1 MKPPKW
7 RRRAEHSAAAP
18 QLDNAP
24 EHPFRI
30 PSFTAAAATR
40 DVQQAHVPSHT
51 HSHTAT
57 LGTSVCACNL
67 HTSPANLHKCLGI
80 CIYFLLY
87 KEGLLCWRV
96 LLGLTIFTIAA
107 FRYLNNPSNGKFISI
122 QISCRVTGE
131 ITCSQHPHQPRV

>member
-1 MKPPKW
+1 MRQRRNWIMHLSTRFESRHLLPLPLQETYNKPMFP
-7 RRRAEHSAAAP
+7 RTH
-18 QLDNAP
+18 
-24 EHPFRI
+24 
-30 PSFTAAAATR
+30 T
-40 DVQQAHVPSHT
+40 HT
-51 HSHTAT
+51 HSHTAM

-80 CIYFLLY
+80 CIYFRLY

-131 ITCSQHPHQPRV
+131 ITCSQHPHQTRV

>member
-30 PSFTAAAATR
+30 PSFTAAAAAAAR

-51 HSHTAT
+51 HSQAWQ
-57 LGTSVCACNL
+57 VCVRVICIL
-67 HTSPANLHKCLGI
+67 WQRTYICKCLGI
-80 CIYFLLY
+80 CMYFRLY

-131 ITCSQHPHQPRV
+131 ITCSQHPHQTRV